1 MQVIGA
7 GLGGTGTRQAMAALE
22 LLGVG
27 PAYHI
32 SAVREHPEH
41 LSLWQSIAGGA
52 TVDLTAIFGG
62 YEASGDFP
70 ACLLYGDLMRS
81 YPAAK
86 VLLTVADYGLA
97 YDRLTATGY
106 KLSMSPDSPMPAP
119 LREIFVTLVWEDLYG
134 GAFEDRAKA
143 VATHREWD
151 AAVCAGVPSDRLL
164 VYDVA
169 EGWEPLCRLLGR
181 DTPDAPMPD

>member
-1 MQVIGA
+1 
-7 GLGGTGTRQAMAALE
+7 MAALS
-22 LLGVG
+22 LLGVT

-41 LSLWQSIAGGA
+41 LPLWQTVASGA
-52 TVDLTAIFGG
+52 AVDVTAIFGE

-70 ACLLYGDLMRS
+70 ACLLYADLMRA

-86 VLLTVADYGLA
+86 VLLTVADYELA

-106 KLSMSPDSPMPAP
+106 KLSMTPDSPMPVP
-119 LREIFVTLVWEDLYG
+119 LREIFVKLVWEGLYR

-143 VATHREWD
+143 IATHREWD
-151 AAVCAGVPSDRLL
+151 AAVRERVPSDRLL

-169 EGWEPLCRLLGR
+169 EGWEPLCGWLGR
-181 DTPDAPMPD
+181 AVPDAPMPD